1 MTSTPE
7 TPSAGRDEGSAPVTE
22 ASEERPVEPPHSDA
36 GAEPGASRDGDGA
49 RGGSGSERSG
59 GGKAGRGRSSA
70 LGLLRETVLVVGI
83 ALVLS
88 LIIKTFLVQAF
99 YIPSGSMENT
109 LLEGDKVI
117 VSKLTP
123 GPFDLK
129 RGDIVVF
136 KDPGG
141 WLDPT
146 PPTQRSAVGGA
157 IHDGLTWIG
166 LLPNDADD
174 HLIKRVIGLP
184 GDHVVCCTAQ
194 GLITVNGVAITEPY
208 IYPGN
213 APSEKDFNITVP
225 AGKIWVMGDHRDI
238 SRDSRFNDPSGN
250 GTDGSV
256 PIKLVVGRAVLIVWP
271 ISRASWLGVPNST
284 FAKVPASAAGK

>member
-1 MTSTPE
+1 MTDSTGAGSGPGPE
-7 TPSAGRDEGSAPVTE
+7 TATTEKTEPIEKTEPTDAPRGAADSGHGDDGSGHGVH
-22 ASEERPVEPPHSDA
+22 ER
-36 GAEPGASRDGDGA
+36 SRDGDPGHA
-49 RGGSGSERSG
+49 RKGSGI
-59 GGKAGRGRSSA
+59 

-88 LIIKTFLVQAF
+88 LLIKTFLVQAF

-109 LLEGDKVI
+109 LLEKDKVI

-123 GPFDLK
+123 GPFSLK

-146 PPTQRSAVGGA
+146 PPVHRSPVSQGV
-157 IHDGLTWIG
+157 HDALTWVG
-166 LLPNDADD
+166 LLPNDTDD
-174 HLIKRVIGLP
+174 HLIKRIIGLP
-184 GDHVVCCTAQ
+184 GDHVVCCNTQ

-250 GTDGSV
+250 GSDGSV
-256 PIKLVVGRAVLIVWP
+256 PINDVVGRAVVVVWP
-271 ISRASWLGVPNST
+271 LDRITWLSVPTST
-284 FAKVPASAAGK
+284 FAHVPAPTPTK

>member
-1 MTSTPE
+1 MTATPE
-7 TPSAGRDEGSAPVTE
+7 TPGTGREETAAPVTE
-22 ASEERPVEPPHSDA
+22 VSTA
-36 GAEPGASRDGDGA
+36 GDGGSDQA
-49 RGGSGSERSG
+49 GDDRAATSAAAGDGGHRGTEPAVGRG
-59 GGKAGRGRSSA
+59 GRGRSGA

-83 ALVLS
+83 ALILS

-146 PPTQRSAVGGA
+146 PPTHRSAAVGGA
-157 IHDGLTWIG
+157 VHDGLDLDRAAAQRRG
-166 LLPNDADD
+166 RSPDQAGHRAPRRSRRVLYGAGVD
-174 HLIKRVIGLP
+174 HGQRRAHHRAVHLP
-184 GDHVVCCTAQ
+184 GQCTQ
-194 GLITVNGVAITEPY
+194 PEGT
-208 IYPGN
+208 
-213 APSEKDFNITVP
+213 SSITVP
-225 AGKIWVMGDHRDI
+225 PGKVWVMGDHRDI

-250 GTDGSV
+250 GTGRLRADQPGGRPSGPHRLAAPPREAGS
-256 PIKLVVGRAVLIVWP
+256 AC
-271 ISRASWLGVPNST
+271 STST
-284 FAKVPASAAGK
+284 FAKVPASTASK

>member
-1 MTSTPE
+1 MTYTSREPE
-7 TPSAGRDEGSAPVTE
+7 NVPPIGPPEPNEQARPHEQTTADGRPAGGHDAAVGHGAVRGHDTVPE
-22 ASEERPVEPPHSDA
+22 AKPESRHRGA
-36 GAEPGASRDGDGA
+36 GAGAI
-49 RGGSGSERSG
+49 
-59 GGKAGRGRSSA
+59 
-70 LGLLRETVLVVGI
+70 GLLRETALVVGI

-88 LIIKTFLVQAF
+88 LLIKTFLVQAF

-109 LLEGDKVI
+109 LLRGDKVI

-146 PPTQRSAVGGA
+146 VQQQRGKVSGAV
-157 IHDGLTWIG
+157 HDALTFIG

-184 GDHVVCCTAQ
+184 GDHVVCCDTK
-194 GLITVNGVAITEPY
+194 GKITVNGVPITEPY
-208 IYPGN
+208 LYPGN
-213 APSEKDFNITVP
+213 SPSDKDFSITVP
-225 AGKIWVMGDHRDI
+225 AGKIWVMGDHREI
-238 SRDSRFNDPSGN
+238 SRDSRFNDPG
-250 GTDGSV
+250 GTGKDGSV
-256 PIKLVVGRAVLIVWP
+256 PIDLVVGRAVLIVWP
-271 ISRASWLGVPNST
+271 LDRAGWLGVPNTT
-284 FAKVPASAAGK
+284 F

>member
-1 MTSTPE
+1 MTSTPDPPE
-7 TPSAGRDEGSAPVTE
+7 GAPGDVGTTPRSILPGLVTNASASGDPVD
-22 ASEERPVEPPHSDA
+22 PSDPA
-36 GAEPGASRDGDGA
+36 ATR
-49 RGGSGSERSG
+49 SGSRRPSDKRPPPRSG
-59 GGKAGRGRSSA
+59 AM
-70 LGLLRETVLVVGI
+70 GLLRETVLVVGI

-109 LLEGDKVI
+109 LLTGDKVI

-129 RGDIVVF
+129 RGDVVVF

-146 PPTQRSAVGGA
+146 TPKVRGKISGG
-157 IHDGLTWIG
+157 IHDGLTFIG

-184 GDHVVCCTAQ
+184 GDHVVCCTPQ
-194 GLITVNGVAITEPY
+194 GLLTVNGTPITEPY

-225 AGKIWVMGDHRDI
+225 AGKIWVMGDHREI
-238 SRDSRFNDPSGN
+238 SRDSRFNDPG
-250 GTDGSV
+250 GTGKDGSV
-256 PIKLVVGRAVLIVWP
+256 PINLVVGRAVVIVWP
-271 ISRASWLGVPNST
+271 LSRASWLGVPNST
-284 FAKVPASAAGK
+284 FAKVAAPVTGK

>member
-1 MTSTPE
+1 VTVSPGAPE
-7 TPSAGRDEGSAPVTE
+7 NAAQDNVDKRDEDTSPMTDGLTGDVTDGVTGPTAP
-22 ASEERPVEPPHSDA
+22 REPDVVP
-36 GAEPGASRDGDGA
+36 R
-49 RGGSGSERSG
+49 RTTRSG
-59 GGKAGRGRSSA
+59 AF
-70 LGLLRETVLVVGI
+70 GLFRETVLVVGI

-88 LIIKTFLVQAF
+88 LVIKTFLVQAF

-109 LLEGDKVI
+109 LLRGDKVI

-146 PPTQRSAVGGA
+146 VPTSRSRLGGA
-157 IHDGLTWIG
+157 IHDGLTFIG

-184 GDHVVCCTAQ
+184 GDHVVCCNTQ
-194 GLITVNGVAITEPY
+194 GQLTVNGVAISEPY

-213 APSEKDFNITVP
+213 APSDKNFNITVP
-225 AGKIWVMGDHRDI
+225 AGKIWVMGDHREI
-238 SRDSRFNDPSGN
+238 SRDSRFNDPG
-250 GTDGSV
+250 GTGKDGSV
-256 PIKLVVGRAVLIVWP
+256 PIDLVVGRAVVIVWP
-271 ISRASWLGVPNST
+271 LSRAGWLGVPNAT
-284 FAKVPASAAGK
+284 FAKVPAATAGK

>member
-1 MTSTPE
+1 VTVGPG
-7 TPSAGRDEGSAPVTE
+7 AGENTVDDQA
-22 ASEERPVEPPHSDA
+22 EPPGRPDA
-36 GAEPGASRDGDGA
+36 DRPAPGAPALAEPA
-49 RGGSGSERSG
+49 GSTDPAAPDVVPRRTARSG
-59 GGKAGRGRSSA
+59 AF
-70 LGLLRETVLVVGI
+70 GLVRETVLVVGI

-88 LIIKTFLVQAF
+88 LVIKTFLVQAF

-109 LLEGDKVI
+109 LLRGDKVI

-146 PPTQRSAVGGA
+146 VPTQRSKIGGA
-157 IHDGLTWIG
+157 LHDGLTFIG

-184 GDHVVCCTAQ
+184 GDHVVCCNTKGQ
-194 GLITVNGVAITEPY
+194 LTVNGVAITEPY

-213 APSEKDFNITVP
+213 APSDKDFNITVP
-225 AGKIWVMGDHRDI
+225 AGKIWVMGDHREI
-238 SRDSRFNDPSGN
+238 SRDSRFNDPG
-250 GTDGSV
+250 GTGRDGSV
-256 PIKLVVGRAVLIVWP
+256 PIDLVVGRAIVIVWP
-271 ISRASWLGVPNST
+271 LSRAGWLSVPNAT
-284 FAKVPASAAGK
+284 FAKVPAATAGK

>member
-1 MTSTPE
+1 MTSTPGAPE
-7 TPSAGRDEGSAPVTE
+7 NSADPIVEPAPEPVADRSAP
-22 ASEERPVEPPHSDA
+22 PPPDRAPHVV
-36 GAEPGASRDGDGA
+36 PKRTK
-49 RGGSGSERSG
+49 GSG
-59 GGKAGRGRSSA
+59 A

-88 LIIKTFLVQAF
+88 LVIKTFLVQAF

-109 LLEGDKVI
+109 LLRGDKVI

-129 RGDIVVF
+129 RGDIIVF

-146 PPTQRSAVGGA
+146 VQTRRSTLGGA
-157 IHDGLTWIG
+157 IHDGLTFIG

-184 GDHVVCCTAQ
+184 GDHVVCCNTQ
-194 GLITVNGVAITEPY
+194 GQLTVNGVAISEPY
-208 IYPGN
+208 IFPGN

-225 AGKIWVMGDHRDI
+225 ADRVWVMGDHREI
-238 SRDSRFNDPSGN
+238 SRDSRFNDPG
-250 GTDGSV
+250 GTGKDGSV
-256 PIKLVVGRAVLIVWP
+256 PIDLIVGRAVVIVWP
-271 ISRASWLGVPNST
+271 ISRAGWLGVPNTT
-284 FAKVPASAAGK
+284 FAKVPAATAGK

>member
-1 MTSTPE
+1 MTSTPDAPRSSTEGYPEQGAGEPLDRTGAATPPDSTAGAPPAQPPE
-7 TPSAGRDEGSAPVTE
+7 TTADQPPG
-22 ASEERPVEPPHSDA
+22 EPPR
-36 GAEPGASRDGDGA
+36 PK
-49 RGGSGSERSG
+49 RSG
-59 GGKAGRGRSSA
+59 A

-88 LIIKTFLVQAF
+88 LVIKTFLVQAF

-109 LLEGDKVI
+109 LLKGDKVI

-146 PPTQRSAVGGA
+146 VQTQRTRLGGA
-157 IHDGLTWIG
+157 IHDGLTFIG

-174 HLIKRVIGLP
+174 HLIKRVVGLP
-184 GDHVVCCTAQ
+184 GDHVVCCNTQ
-194 GLITVNGVAITEPY
+194 GQLTVNGAALSEPY

-213 APSEKDFNITVP
+213 APSDKDFDITVP
-225 AGKIWVMGDHRDI
+225 QGRIWVMGDHREI

-250 GTDGSV
+250 GKDGSV
-256 PIKLVVGRAVLIVWP
+256 PISLVVGRAVVIVWP
-271 ISRASWLGVPNST
+271 LSRASWLGVPNST
-284 FAKVPASAAGK
+284 FAKVPAAGAGP

>member
-7 TPSAGRDEGSAPVTE
+7 TPGSGRDEGSAPVTE
-22 ASEERPVEPPHSDA
+22 AAAERPVEPPDA
-36 GAEPGASRDGDGA
+36 EPAAEPGAGRDGDGA
-49 RGGSGSERSG
+49 RGGSGSARSG
-59 GGKAGRGRSSA
+59 GGRAGRGRSGA

-146 PPTQRSAVGGA
+146 APTHRSAVGGA
-157 IHDGLTWIG
+157 VHDGLTWIG

>member
-1 MTSTPE
+1 MTSTPP
-7 TPSAGRDEGSAPVTE
+7 TPGARDERSPEAPLGGPEPLAPTE
-22 ASEERPVEPPHSDA
+22 PGPHPADGPAARP
-36 GAEPGASRDGDGA
+36 EPGATVRPAERSR
-49 RGGSGSERSG
+49 RTGGSRSG
-59 GGKAGRGRSSA
+59 A

-88 LIIKTFLVQAF
+88 LVIKTFLVQAF
-99 YIPSGSMENT
+99 FIPSGSMENT

-146 PPTQRSAVGGA
+146 PPARRSAIGGA
-157 IHDGLTWIG
+157 VHDGLTWVG

-194 GLITVNGVAITEPY
+194 GLITVNGSALTEPY

-225 AGKIWVMGDHRDI
+225 AGRIWVMGDHRDI
-238 SRDSRFNDPSGN
+238 SRDSRFNDPG
-250 GTDGSV
+250 GTGKQGSV
-256 PIKLVVGRAVLIVWP
+256 PIDEVVGRAVLIVWP
-271 ISRASWLGVPNST
+271 ISRASWLSVPNST
-284 FAKVPASAAGK
+284 FAKVPAPTAGK

>member
-1 MTSTPE
+1 MTSNADVPQAGTDDGTLPASSADAATP
-7 TPSAGRDEGSAPVTE
+7 APP
-22 ASEERPVEPPHSDA
+22 R
-36 GAEPGASRDGDGA
+36 R
-49 RGGSGSERSG
+49 RSG
-59 GGKAGRGRSSA
+59 A

-109 LLEGDKVI
+109 LLTGDKVI

-129 RGDIVVF
+129 HGDIVVF

-146 PPTQRSAVGGA
+146 VPTQRSKLGGA
-157 IHDGLTWIG
+157 VHDGLTFIG

-174 HLIKRVIGLP
+174 HLIKRIIGLP

-194 GLITVNGVAITEPY
+194 GLITVNGVPIHEPY

-213 APSEKDFNITVP
+213 APSDKNFDITVP
-225 AGKIWVMGDHRDI
+225 AGKIWVMGDHREI

-250 GTDGSV
+250 GSDGSV
-256 PIKLVVGRAVLIVWP
+256 PISLVVGRAVVIVWP
-271 ISRASWLGVPNST
+271 VSRAGWLGVPNST
-284 FAKVPASAAGK
+284 FAKVPAPPAGK

>member
-1 MTSTPE
+1 MTSNADIPQ
-7 TPSAGRDEGSAPVTE
+7 AGADEGTLPTSSAAAVSPDSG
-22 ASEERPVEPPHSDA
+22 ASA
-36 GAEPGASRDGDGA
+36 AEPVIPVPPR
-49 RGGSGSERSG
+49 RRSG
-59 GGKAGRGRSSA
+59 A

-109 LLEGDKVI
+109 LLTGDKVI

-146 PPTQRSAVGGA
+146 VPAQRSKLGGA
-157 IHDGLTWIG
+157 IHDGLTFIG

-174 HLIKRVIGLP
+174 HLIKRIIGLP

-194 GLITVNGVAITEPY
+194 GLITVNGVPIHEPY

-213 APSEKDFNITVP
+213 APSDKNFDITVP
-225 AGKIWVMGDHRDI
+225 AGKIWVMGDHREI

-250 GTDGSV
+250 GSDGSV
-256 PIKLVVGRAVLIVWP
+256 PIDLVVGRAVVIVWP
-271 ISRASWLGVPNST
+271 VSRAGWLGVPNST
-284 FAKVPASAAGK
+284 FAKVPAPTAGK

>member
-1 MTSTPE
+1 MTVGPGARENKVDDEAEPPGPPE
-7 TPSAGRDEGSAPVTE
+7 DADRPAPDGSAPTQP
-22 ASEERPVEPPHSDA
+22 ASPTDPAAPDVVPQRSA
-36 GAEPGASRDGDGA
+36 
-49 RGGSGSERSG
+49 RSG
-59 GGKAGRGRSSA
+59 AF
-70 LGLLRETVLVVGI
+70 GLLRETVLVVGI
-83 ALVLS
+83 ALILS
-88 LIIKTFLVQAF
+88 LVIKTFLVQAF

-109 LLEGDKVI
+109 LLRGDKVI

-146 PPTQRSAVGGA
+146 VPTQRSKIGGA
-157 IHDGLTWIG
+157 LHDGLTFIG

-184 GDHVVCCTAQ
+184 GDHVVCCNTKGQ
-194 GLITVNGVAITEPY
+194 LTVNGVAITEPY

-213 APSEKDFNITVP
+213 APSDKDFNITVP
-225 AGKIWVMGDHRDI
+225 AGKIWVMGDHREI
-238 SRDSRFNDPSGN
+238 SRDSRFNDPG
-250 GTDGSV
+250 GTGRDGSV
-256 PIKLVVGRAVLIVWP
+256 PIDLVVGRAVVIVWP
-271 ISRASWLGVPNST
+271 LSRAGWLSVPNAT
-284 FAKVPASAAGK
+284 FAKVPAATAGK

>member
-1 MTSTPE
+1 VTVGPGAQENTVDDQAEPPGPPEDADRPAPGGSALGERTTSTEP
-7 TPSAGRDEGSAPVTE
+7 AAPDVVPRRT
-22 ASEERPVEPPHSDA
+22 A
-36 GAEPGASRDGDGA
+36 
-49 RGGSGSERSG
+49 RSG
-59 GGKAGRGRSSA
+59 AF
-70 LGLLRETVLVVGI
+70 GLLRETVLVVGI

-88 LIIKTFLVQAF
+88 LVIKTFLVQAF

-109 LLEGDKVI
+109 LLRGDKVI

-136 KDPGG
+136 RDPGG

-146 PPTQRSAVGGA
+146 VPTPRSKIGGA
-157 IHDGLTWIG
+157 LHDGLTFIG

-184 GDHVVCCTAQ
+184 GDHVVCCNTKGQ
-194 GLITVNGVAITEPY
+194 LTVNGVAITEPY

-213 APSEKDFNITVP
+213 APSDKDFNITVP
-225 AGKIWVMGDHRDI
+225 AGKIWVMGDHREI
-238 SRDSRFNDPSGN
+238 SRDSRFNDPG
-250 GTDGSV
+250 GTGRDGSV
-256 PIKLVVGRAVLIVWP
+256 PIKLVVGRAVVIVWP
-271 ISRASWLGVPNST
+271 LSRSGWLSVPNAT
-284 FAKVPASAAGK
+284 FAKVPAATAGK

>member
-1 MTSTPE
+1 VTVGSGAGENKVDHEAEP
-7 TPSAGRDEGSAPVTE
+7 PGSAQDADGPAPAGSAP
-22 ASEERPVEPPHSDA
+22 
-36 GAEPGASRDGDGA
+36 AEPATQTDSATPDVVPQRSA
-49 RGGSGSERSG
+49 RSG
-59 GGKAGRGRSSA
+59 AF
-70 LGLLRETVLVVGI
+70 GLLRETVLVVGI
-83 ALVLS
+83 ALILS
-88 LIIKTFLVQAF
+88 LVIKTFLVQAF

-109 LLEGDKVI
+109 LLRGDKVI

-146 PPTQRSAVGGA
+146 VPTQRSKIGGA
-157 IHDGLTWIG
+157 LHDGLTFIG

-184 GDHVVCCTAQ
+184 GDHVVCCNTKGQ
-194 GLITVNGVAITEPY
+194 LTVNGAAITEPY

-213 APSEKDFNITVP
+213 APSDKDFNITVP
-225 AGKIWVMGDHRDI
+225 AGKIWVMGDHREI
-238 SRDSRFNDPSGN
+238 SRDSRFNDPG
-250 GTDGSV
+250 GTGREGSV
-256 PIKLVVGRAVLIVWP
+256 PIDLVVGRAVVIVWP
-271 ISRASWLGVPNST
+271 LSRAGWLSVPNAT
-284 FAKVPASAAGK
+284 FAKVPAATAGK